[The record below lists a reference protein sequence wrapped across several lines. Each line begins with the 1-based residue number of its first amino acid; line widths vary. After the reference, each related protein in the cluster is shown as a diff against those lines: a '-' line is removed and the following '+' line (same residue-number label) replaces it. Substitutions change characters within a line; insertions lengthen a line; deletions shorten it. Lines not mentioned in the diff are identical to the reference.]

1 MIETI
6 ANLDQPMIIQN
17 SRALAP
23 LRFIV
28 EVNGGQILDWNNQT
42 KTVIFRTTAGK
53 VVRMQANSAE
63 VVIKE

>member
-1 MIETI
+1 
-6 ANLDQPMIIQN
+6 MIIQN

>member
-1 MIETI
+1 
-6 ANLDQPMIIQN
+6 MIIQN

-42 KTVIFRTTAGK
+42 KTVIFRTPAGK
-53 VVRMQANSAE
+53 KVRMQANSAE